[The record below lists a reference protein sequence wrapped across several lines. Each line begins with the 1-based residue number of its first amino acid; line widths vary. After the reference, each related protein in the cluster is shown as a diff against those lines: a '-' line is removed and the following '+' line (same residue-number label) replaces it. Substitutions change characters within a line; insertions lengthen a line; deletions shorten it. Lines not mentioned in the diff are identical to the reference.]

1 METISGLTNWR
12 LTVSREDEGVTILRA
27 LTCDKKAI
35 LPDELF
41 GLPVTGLKDRALA
54 AGAAPAE
61 GEELRVLGGMET
73 GEWDNRNITELT
85 LPRFLHH
92 IGDYA
97 FMNLRSM
104 QTLRFFDDLCS
115 FGSASFMNC
124 FSFSRLELLR
134 TGPQQG
140 VALASLVYSLQQELD
155 VTVFET
161 DGSIL
166 RLIFPEYIEE
176 YTENNAAHHFE
187 LKIIGG
193 GYAYHSVFRNKSLSI
208 SDYDALWPGYI
219 AQEHDEDSA
228 LRLAYC
234 RLCFPVQLSKQAL
247 ARYTD
252 YLRINMKRAL
262 SLALRE
268 RDIGGL
274 RMLLALDGFDKE
286 ALDTALME
294 SRTLQITEATAILLE
309 KRHTI
314 LAAGRSRSFEL

>member
-12 LTVSREDEGVTILRA
+12 LTVHREKGCVTILRA

-54 AGAAPAE
+54 TGAATVE
-61 GEELRVLGGMET
+61 GEELRILGGPKSE
-73 GEWDNRNITELT
+73 EWDNRNITELT
-85 LPRFLHH
+85 LPRFLQH

-124 FSFSRLELLR
+124 FCFSRLELIR
-134 TGPQQG
+134 TGPLQG

-155 VTVFET
+155 VTILET
-161 DGSIL
+161 DGSVL
-166 RLIFPEYIEE
+166 RLIFPEYIED
-176 YTENNAAHHFE
+176 YTENNAAHPFE

-193 GYAYHSVFRNKSLSI
+193 GYAYHSVFRSKSLSI
-208 SDYDALWPGYI
+208 TDYDALWPDYI
-219 AQEHDEDSA
+219 SQEHDENSA
-228 LRLAYC
+228 LRLAYR
-234 RLCFPVQLSKQAL
+234 RLCYPTRLSKQAFGQY
-247 ARYTD
+247 AD
-252 YLRINMKRAL
+252 YLCSNMKRAL
-262 SLALRE
+262 SLTLYE
-268 RDIGGL
+268 RDMRGL
-274 RMLLALDGFDKE
+274 RMLLDLGTVEME
-286 ALDTALME
+286 ALDTALRE

-309 KRHTI
+309 KRHTL
-314 LAAGRSRSFEL
+314 LATGRSKIFEL